1 MINHTPPHL
10 LLLRSER
17 LLQMAMKTASVCCL
31 MGLPASGKSTFANSL
46 LDILKEKHTTTK
58 NDTFTSQFDK
68 IIVIDYDYITQ
79 ELYLNNNETNTG
91 SNISD
96 EDGIHNSLFDNNDL
110 ESWRKTRVT
119 ALANLKDVLTIHFTQ
134 DTADSSIMIIMDDN
148 FHLRSMRRDVYR
160 ICQEIL
166 AIHTQA
172 IIGFST
178 IYFQTPL
185 EVCIERNNT
194 RNGKACIP
202 IDVIRRM
209 DATIEQPDT
218 SKPYASFERFSIPI
232 GNNNNISDDIH
243 TDDIYT
249 CIEQSLQSPIL
260 PKNELSSEEVA
271 KIEEQR
277 ILHQEAT
284 RKCHIQQFDQLLRKL
299 VGAVGRIEKK
309 KSREANEIRKSIM
322 DRIRKQN
329 DDKMADNR
337 DHIVEHFTSS
347 LIGIEKSN
355 LDSPLV
361 KSINDTYQQFQK
373 DQIVSEC
380 AGH

>member
-1 MINHTPPHL
+1 
-10 LLLRSER
+10 
-17 LLQMAMKTASVCCL
+17 

-46 LDILKEKHTTTK
+46 LDIHKEKHTTTNK
-58 NDTFTSQFDK
+58 NDTPITSLFDK

-96 EDGIHNSLFDNNDL
+96 EDGIHNSSFDNIDL

-119 ALANLKDVLTIHFTQ
+119 ALANLKDILTLHFAE
-134 DTADSSIMIIMDDN
+134 DTADSSILIVMDDN
-148 FHLRSMRRDVYR
+148 FHLRSMRREVYR
-160 ICQEIL
+160 TCQEIL

-209 DATIEQPDT
+209 DATIEPPDA
-218 SKPYASFERFSIPI
+218 SKPYASFERFSISI
-232 GNNNNISDDIH
+232 DNKANDADDNIH

-249 CIEQSLQSPIL
+249 CIKQSLLSPIL
-260 PKNELSSEEVA
+260 PKNGLSSEEVA

-277 ILHQEAT
+277 ILQQEAT
-284 RKCHIQQFDQLLRKL
+284 RKCHIQQIDQLLRKL

-322 DRIRKQN
+322 DRMRKHN
-329 DDKMADNR
+329 GDEIADNR

-361 KSINDTYQQFQK
+361 KSINDTYQQFQGS
-373 DQIVSEC
+373 I
-380 AGH
+380 

>member
-1 MINHTPPHL
+1 
-10 LLLRSER
+10 
-17 LLQMAMKTASVCCL
+17 

-46 LDILKEKHTTTK
+46 LNILKEKHTTTNK
-58 NDTFTSQFDK
+58 NDTPITSQFDK
-68 IIVIDYDYITQ
+68 IIVIDYDSITQ
-79 ELYLNNNETNTG
+79 ELSLYNNETNTG
-91 SNISD
+91 INISD
-96 EDGIHNSLFDNNDL
+96 EDGIHNTLFDKNDL
-110 ESWRKTRVT
+110 QSWRKTRVT
-119 ALANLKDVLTIHFTQ
+119 ALANLKDILTLHFTE
-134 DTADSSIMIIMDDN
+134 DSNADSSILIVMDDN
-148 FHLRSMRRDVYR
+148 FHLRSMRREVYR
-160 ICQEIL
+160 TCQEVLI
-166 AIHTQA
+166 IHTQA

-178 IYFQTPL
+178 MYFQTPL

-209 DATIEQPDT
+209 DATIEPPDA

-232 GNNNNISDDIH
+232 GNNNNIDDIH
-243 TDDIYT
+243 ADIFT
-249 CIEQSLQSPIL
+249 SIKQSLQSPIL
-260 PKNELSSEEVA
+260 PKSELSSEEVA

-277 ILHQEAT
+277 ILQQEAT
-284 RKCHIQQFDQLLRKL
+284 RKCHIQQIDQLLRKL

-322 DRIRKQN
+322 DRIRKHN
-329 DDKMADNR
+329 GDKIADNR

-361 KSINDTYQQFQK
+361 KSINDTYQQFQGS
-373 DQIVSEC
+373 I
-380 AGH
+380 

>member
-1 MINHTPPHL
+1 
-10 LLLRSER
+10 
-17 LLQMAMKTASVCCL
+17 
-31 MGLPASGKSTFANSL
+31 MGLPASGKSTFAKSL
-46 LDILKEKHTTTK
+46 LNILKEKHTTTYK
-58 NDTFTSQFDK
+58 NDTPITSQFDK
-68 IIVIDYDYITQ
+68 IIVIDYDSITQ
-79 ELYLNNNETNTG
+79 ELSLYNNKTNTS
-91 SNISD
+91 SNMSD
-96 EDGIHNSLFDNNDL
+96 EDDIHNSLFDNIDL

-119 ALANLKDVLTIHFTQ
+119 ALANLKDVLTIHFTE

-148 FHLRSMRRDVYR
+148 FHLRSMRREVYR
-160 ICQEIL
+160 TCQEIL
-166 AIHTQA
+166 GIHTQA

-178 IYFQTPL
+178 VYFQTPL

-202 IDVIRRM
+202 LDVMRRM
-209 DATIEQPDT
+209 DTTIEPPDA
-218 SKPYASFERFSIPI
+218 SKPYASFERFSITI
-232 GNNNNISDDIH
+232 DNSNNIDDIHSDDIH
-243 TDDIYT
+243 T
-249 CIEQSLQSPIL
+249 CIKQSLQSPIL

-277 ILHQEAT
+277 ILQQEAT
-284 RKCHIQQFDQLLRKL
+284 RKCHIQQIDRLLRKL

-329 DDKMADNR
+329 DDKISDKR
-337 DHIVEHFTSS
+337 EDFVRHFTSS
-347 LIGIEKSN
+347 LLGIEKSN

-361 KSINDTYQQFQK
+361 KSINDTYQQFQ